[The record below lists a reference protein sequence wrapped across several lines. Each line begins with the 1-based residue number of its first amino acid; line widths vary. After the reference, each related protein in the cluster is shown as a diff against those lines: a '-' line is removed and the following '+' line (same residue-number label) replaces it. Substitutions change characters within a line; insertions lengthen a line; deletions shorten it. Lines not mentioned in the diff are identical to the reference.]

1 MSWLS
6 SLLLENHFGVAGKA
20 SLASSLVL
28 MAQLSVASLDLRTR
42 TVAFPLVAALLV
54 DSELCPAYSRSKF
67 EHYGFKFAGQHEAPG
82 E

>member
-6 SLLLENHFGVAGKA
+6 SLHLENHFGAAGKA

-28 MAQLSVASLDLRTR
+28 MAQLSVASLDGPSLDLR

-54 DSELCPAYSRSKF
+54 DSELCPAYSRFKF
-67 EHYGFKFAGQHEAPG
+67 EHYGFKFAGWPA
-82 E
+82 

>member
-6 SLLLENHFGVAGKA
+6 SLHLENHFGAAGKA

-28 MAQLSVASLDLRTR
+28 MAQLSVASLDLG

-54 DSELCPAYSRSKF
+54 DSELCPAYSRFKF